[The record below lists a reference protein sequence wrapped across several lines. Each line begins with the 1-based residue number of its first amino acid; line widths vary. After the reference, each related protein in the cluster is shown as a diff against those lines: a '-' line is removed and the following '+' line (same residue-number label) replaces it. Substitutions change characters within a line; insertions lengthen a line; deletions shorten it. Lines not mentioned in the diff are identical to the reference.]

1 MFLDYFS
8 VVIFNNVAPDFPG
21 GTMDKN
27 PPANARDADLILEL
41 GRSPGV
47 RNSNPLHYSCLENPM
62 EIGAWQST
70 VHRVTD

>member
-27 PPANARDADLILEL
+27 PPANARDMGSIPDLRRFHIRHTAEQLRATKL
-41 GRSPGV
+41 
-47 RNSNPLHYSCLENPM
+47 
-62 EIGAWQST
+62 
-70 VHRVTD
+70 VHSY